1 MKKHLNTLFI
11 QTDGAWLHKD
21 GRAVCVSVDREE
33 KLRAPVH
40 TLGGIVCLGRINAS
54 TALLGLCAEEGVA
67 VSFLTRSGRLIARV
81 SGFTPGN
88 VMLRRDQ
95 YRAADDESRSLA
107 IAGPMVAAKIANART
122 TLLRGAR
129 DHGDAEKSLARACTS
144 MANAAQAAM
153 SESTLD
159 ALRGQE
165 GEAASTY
172 FSVLDRLVTLE
183 SSSERDAF
191 RMIERT
197 RRPPRNPFNCLLSFF
212 YAMLAH
218 DARSA
223 CEACGLDPAVGFLH
237 RDRPGRPSLAL
248 DLMEEL
254 RSFLCDR
261 LVLTLINRRQVRE
274 KDFDFLEGG
283 SVRLTPA
290 ARRTVLIAYQNRK
303 QEEIMHPYL
312 SERVSIGLI
321 IHLQARLLSRVL
333 RGELDV
339 YPAFIWK

>member
-1 MKKHLNTLFI
+1 MKQHLNTLFV

-21 GRAVCVSVDREE
+21 GQAVCVSVDREV
-33 KLRAPVH
+33 KLRVPVH
-40 TLGGIVCLGRINAS
+40 TIGGIVCLARANAS
-54 TALLGLCAEEGVA
+54 TSLLGLCAEEGVA
-67 VSFLTRSGRLIARV
+67 VSFCSGSGRLIARV

-88 VMLRRDQ
+88 VLLRRDQ
-95 YRAADDESRSLA
+95 YRAADDEPRCVT

-122 TLLRGAR
+122 TLLRGVR
-129 DHGDAEKSLARACTS
+129 DHGDEGGAIADACRRMAPCADAALRAP
-144 MANAAQAAM
+144 N
-153 SESTLD
+153 LD
-159 ALRGQE
+159 IIRGQE
-165 GEAASTY
+165 GEAAGAY
-172 FSVLDRLVTLE
+172 FAVLDRLVTLDAPD
-183 SSSERDAF
+183 RDAF
-191 RMIERT
+191 RMTERN
-197 RRPPRNPFNCLLSFF
+197 RRPPRDPFNCLLSFL

-261 LVLTLINRRQVRE
+261 LALSLINRRQVNPRGFE
-274 KDFDFLEGG
+274 RLEGG
-283 SVRLTPA
+283 GVRLTPST
-290 ARRTVLIAYQNRK
+290 RRTVLTAYQQRK
-303 QEEIMHPYL
+303 QEEITHPYL
-312 SERVSIGLI
+312 SERVSVGLI
-321 IHLQARLLSRVL
+321 VHLQARLLSRVL

>member
-1 MKKHLNTLFI
+1 MKHHLNTLFV

-21 GRAVCVSVDREE
+21 GRNACVSVDREI
-33 KLRAPVH
+33 KLRVPIH
-40 TLGGIVCLGRINAS
+40 TLGGIVCLARANAS

-67 VSFLTRSGRLIARV
+67 VSFCSGSGRLIARV
-81 SGFTPGN
+81 NGFTTGN
-88 VMLRRDQ
+88 VLLRRDQ
-95 YRAADDESRSLA
+95 YRAADDEIKCLA

-122 TLLRGAR
+122 TLLRAAR
-129 DHGDAEKSLARACTS
+129 DHGDPGGALASACQRMSPCAQSALRA
-144 MANAAQAAM
+144 N
-153 SESTLD
+153 TLD
-159 ALRGQE
+159 ALRGEE

-172 FSVLDRLVTLE
+172 FSVLDRLVTLG
-183 SSSERDAF
+183 SPERDVF
-191 RMIERT
+191 HMTERS
-197 RRPPRNPFNCLLSFF
+197 RRPPRDPFNCLLSFL

-261 LVLTLINRRQVRE
+261 LVLSLINRRQVTAS
-274 KDFDFLEGG
+274 DFEFLEGG
-283 SVRLTPA
+283 AVRLSPS
-290 ARRTVLIAYQNRK
+290 ARRAVLTAYQKRK
-303 QEEIMHPYL
+303 QEEIVHPYL
-312 SERVSIGLI
+312 DERVSVGLMV
-321 IHLQARLLSRVL
+321 HLQARLLSRVL
-333 RGELDV
+333 RGELDT